1 LQGVNAASGQI
12 SFAAFVTTSGAN
24 PPSLQCRVQQESDA
38 TDLNVDATSNYT
50 SCTSPQV
57 GGSGLQVLATHVAL
71 PSTSTSEAQSDKHGR
86 EIFSG

>member
-1 LQGVNAASGQI
+1 MNAASGQI
-12 SFAAFVTTSGAN
+12 SFAAFVTTSGST

-57 GGSGLQVLATHVAL
+57 GHAGLQVLARHVAL
-71 PSTSTSEAQSDKHGR
+71 PSPSTTQAQYAKLAQQTSLT
-86 EIFSG
+86 